1 MVADVKIFNVKLNIQ
16 GLSPAQ
22 LQWCYW
28 DRAYIADLDN
38 SFRPNNTKTPNST
51 YALSVYSS
59 VCNCTMCLY
68 ITTCRYKVLK
78 LSKLDLMPF
87 GWLRLAAKLNNITVW
102 WFHKPFKISLALVPF
117 HKYHIGI
124 LHTYRS
130 PVVFQLALVVLWQS
144 RFSVLTISTAENLF

>member
-38 SFRPNNTKTPNST
+38 SFRPNNTKTPNSMG
-51 YALSVYSS
+51 YMHFP
-59 VCNCTMCLY
+59 CTVQFA
-68 ITTCRYKVLK
+68 TVQCRYKVLK

>member
-1 MVADVKIFNVKLNIQ
+1 MLKYSTWNWTSKGSRLHNFNDATEI
-16 GLSPAQ
+16 GPT
-22 LQWCYW
+22 LQTWIIVFGQII
-28 DRAYIADLDN
+28 RRPQIAHMH
-38 SFRPNNTKTPNST
+38 FP
-51 YALSVYSS
+51 
-59 VCNCTMCLY
+59 CTVQFA
-68 ITTCRYKVLK
+68 TVQCRYKVLK

-144 RFSVLTISTAENLF
+144 GFSVLTISTAENLF